1 MASTAIDIHHH
12 YVPHSLLEEARRH
25 GKALGVEATETK
37 NGETAI
43 SCSGGPKFTL
53 NPDLS
58 ELERRFAIMEKG
70 KIAISAL
77 IAHTASLGYRL
88 DGERGERWC
97 RLYNEGSHELVRSHP
112 ERFVALAAVPLQEA
126 ARAAVVLEDAGRKL
140 GFRGGY
146 IGSHVNREG
155 C

>member
-12 YVPHSLLEEARRH
+12 YVPPSLLQEAKRH

-37 NGETAI
+37 NGETAM
-43 SCSGGPKFTL
+43 SFSGGPKFTL

-70 KIAISAL
+70 KIAIGAL

-97 RLYNEGSHELVRSHP
+97 RLYNEGMHELVRSHP
-112 ERFVALAAVPLQEA
+112 NRLVDLASLPLQEPP
-126 ARAAVVLEDAGRKL
+126 RASAVLEDAVCKL
-140 GFRGGY
+140 DFRGGY
-146 IGSHVNREG
+146 
-155 C
+155 

>member
-12 YVPHSLLEEARRH
+12 YVPHSLLEEARHH

-43 SCSGGPKFTL
+43 SFSGGPKFTL

-77 IAHTASLGYRL
+77 IAHTARLGYRL

-97 RLYNEGSHELVRSHP
+97 RLYNEGLHDLVQNHP
-112 ERFVALAAVPLQEA
+112 NRFVALAAVPLQEPP
-126 ARAAVVLEDAGRKL
+126 RAAAVLEHAVREL
-140 GFRGGY
+140 NFRGG
-146 IGSHVNREG
+146 
-155 C
+155 